1 MDEPTKRPRGR
12 PKKQQ
17 DQICQ
22 EKNPKRLAGQA
33 KTRALIA
40 AHPIRY
46 KSIRGD
52 RSLHDK
58 RTIPCANV
66 LAALNINPFE
76 ELARLARMAEEQ
88 GDLPTASANWR
99 HLSEYC
105 DAKRKSV
112 DPAAA
117 ALQERAVLTLEQIA
131 ALRQDVL
138 SRGLPVIDV
147 GTVDVTCSDDVRSG
161 DNDS

>member
-1 MDEPTKRPRGR
+1 MDDTPKKKAGR
-12 PKKQQ
+12 PKK
-17 DQICQ
+17 DPND
-22 EKNPKRLAGQA
+22 KGTHKYVKRLRDKD
-33 KTRALIA
+33 KTNLIVA

-46 KSIRGD
+46 KRIRAD
-52 RSLHDK
+52 RATLDK
-58 RTIPCANV
+58 RTIPCATV
-66 LAALNINPFE
+66 LANLNINPFE
-76 ELARLARMAEEQ
+76 ELARLAALAEEQ

-138 SRGLPVIDV
+138 SRGLPVLDV
-147 GTVDVTCSDDVRSG
+147 DPVNITCSDDVRYPNKDG
-161 DNDS
+161 

>member
-1 MDEPTKRPRGR
+1 MGIQGKRPIGR
-12 PKKQQ
+12 PPK
-17 DQICQ
+17 
-22 EKNPKRLAGQA
+22 EKTETGNNPEPKRLYGKD
-33 KTRALIA
+33 KTRAIIA
-40 AHPIRY
+40 AHPIKY
-46 KSIRGD
+46 KRVRGD
-52 RSLHDK
+52 QVRHDK
-58 RTIPCANV
+58 RTIPCAAV
-66 LAALNINPFE
+66 LATLNINPFE

-161 DNDS
+161 DKDD

>member
-1 MDEPTKRPRGR
+1 MDESAKRPRGR
-12 PKKQQ
+12 PKKQ
-17 DQICQ
+17 DS
-22 EKNPKRLAGQA
+22 EKSPTDKPKRLYGKD
-33 KTRALIA
+33 KTRAIIA
-40 AHPIRY
+40 AHPIKY
-46 KSIRGD
+46 KRVRADKGNAN
-52 RSLHDK
+52 K

-66 LAALNINPFE
+66 LAQLNINPFE

-112 DPAAA
+112 DPASA

-147 GTVDVTCSDDVRSG
+147 DPVGITCSDNVRSG
-161 DNDS
+161 DKDD